1 MGVSLAVREEV
12 GEDGGG
18 GGGVRVPAVCIH
30 CIFTERQTQSP
41 RQKMMG
47 RGRPGQDDENNDG
60 SECT

>member
-1 MGVSLAVREEV
+1 M
-12 GEDGGG
+12 GGG